1 MRKIFSVRLYFKE
14 YFLNRTKIVLFDW
27 YSENGEV
34 AILMT
39 AVERRVALLKLICR
53 RRFETVSNLAAEFG
67 VSERTIRRDIN
78 VLMQTESIYT
88 QQGRYGGG
96 VYVVDTY
103 TIDRMYFNDDE
114 LYILTKMLDCVTN
127 SCVCQLSQREKD
139 IMKKFIADY
148 TKPRR

>member
-1 MRKIFSVRLYFKE
+1 MRKNFSVRLYFKE

-88 QQGRYGGG
+88 
-96 VYVVDTY
+96 
-103 TIDRMYFNDDE
+103 
-114 LYILTKMLDCVTN
+114 
-127 SCVCQLSQREKD
+127 
-139 IMKKFIADY
+139 
-148 TKPRR
+148 

>member
-1 MRKIFSVRLYFKE
+1 
-14 YFLNRTKIVLFDW
+14 
-27 YSENGEV
+27 
-34 AILMT
+34 MT

-114 LYILTKMLDCVTN
+114 LHILTKMLDCVTN